1 MKIFRRTFFAATFA
15 ILLMSSAA
23 YAADITLPSPERN
36 GGPGVLS
43 AIEERGSA
51 KAANFSKYEL
61 STKEL
66 STLLWAATG
75 KNRGG
80 TGWTVPFAMGT
91 SPYVFVYVLL
101 ENGSYIYDPDKN
113 MLKMLGDRN
122 MIGRAGRQEFIA
134 TAPAVFVLATKGG
147 GPRIDRWAE
156 IAAGAMSQNVYLAA
170 QAFGL
175 KTRFVQSFNRD
186 TLANTLQMGPLERI
200 LCIMP
205 VGRQ

>member
-1 MKIFRRTFFAATFA
+1 MKIFRRTFFAAAFA
-15 ILLMSSAA
+15 ILLMSSSA

-51 KAANFSKYEL
+51 KASSFAKYEL

-122 MIGRAGRQEFIA
+122 MISRAGRQEFIA
-134 TAPAVFVLATKGG
+134 TAPAVFVLATRGG